1 MAPAVEERLRDVMEY
16 NRLVRKWQAFINA
29 WERATSEQQRRLEEN
44 WGPIGD
50 ILDGRKE
57 PA

>member
-1 MAPAVEERLRDVMEY
+1 VQERLREVMEY

-29 WERATSEQQRRLEEN
+29 WERATSEQQRRLGEN